1 MSREVD
7 GLSKHLFGEFSVSAD
22 TSQRLD
28 VTVHVTV
35 LRMVCKDDP
44 PVVGVGSDVDPVAVE
59 AAVGV
64 CGEGT
69 ARPHS
74 HSVHVIP
81 RILFPRLLDMWH
93 TMDTFLFFHSRKFPL
108 IY

>member
-1 MSREVD
+1 MLANTFFSNMSREVH
-7 GLSKHLFGEFSVSAD
+7 GLSKHLFGKFSVSAD

-35 LRMVCKDDP
+35 LRMVGKDDP

-81 RILFPRLLDMWH
+81 
-93 TMDTFLFFHSRKFPL
+93 
-108 IY
+108 